1 MWSRWSRCAG
11 WPRFPQGRE
20 RNEMARDSYSYLH
33 FPMVA
38 GIVLVALGLKTTIAH
53 VDEPL
58 EQVAA
63 AALCGGLAL
72 YLLGHVAFRLRNLR
86 TLNGPRLGLA
96 VLLLAFIPVADLP
109 DSVVTLAI
117 VSGVLWL
124 LVGYEVVR
132 YAEARDRIRHAPADG

>member
-1 MWSRWSRCAG
+1 
-11 WPRFPQGRE
+11 
-20 RNEMARDSYSYLH
+20 
-33 FPMVA
+33 MVA

-58 EQVAA
+58 AQVPAF
-63 AALCGGLAL
+63 ALCGGLAL

-96 VLLLAFIPVADLP
+96 LALLVMVPFADEP
-109 DSVVTLAI
+109 AAWVTLAA
-117 VSGVLWL
+117 VCAAVWL

-132 YAEARDRIRHAPADG
+132 YAEARERIRHAPAEG